1 MSAREDRC
9 AVFGGSGLRSGL
21 LVATVVGI
29 GVMALSSLGAK
40 GVGGGLVGT
49 AVAASASTSATAFDY
64 AQPGIGD
71 RQADREGT
79 VIVVRGRGEVAQKPD
94 RATAV
99 FGAQSQAATASD
111 AQRMVNQTVNT
122 AVESIRQHGIRGL
135 VLQTSQLSLHPV
147 YEQVMSARVDREPRI
162 VGYRATTTISA
173 RVDDIGELGK
183 LIDTALQAGANRL
196 DSISFGLSDDSG
208 SRRTALASAVSDA
221 RGKAEAIAE
230 AMGMRLGAAIEVIE
244 DGATVIQPM
253 HEMHRM
259 QMGVG
264 MAMDMGTPIEA
275 GEVSTVG
282 GVTIRYRAARP

>member
-1 MSAREDRC
+1 MNRRDDRC
-9 AVFGGSGLRSGL
+9 AAFGRFGVRSGL
-21 LVATVVGI
+21 VVAGVVGVA
-29 GVMALSSLGAK
+29 VMGLSSGTRGGTGTGSLSGYW
-40 GVGGGLVGT
+40 GVGV
-49 AVAASASTSATAFDY
+49 ASAATSSHSMLIESQEEHA
-64 AQPGIGD
+64 
-71 RQADREGT
+71 GT
-79 VIVVRGRGEVAQKPD
+79 VIVVRGRGEVSQKPD

-99 FGAQSQAATASD
+99 FGSQAQAATASD

-122 AVESIRQHGIRGL
+122 AVESIRQLGIRGL

-221 RGKAEAIAE
+221 RSKAEAIAE
-230 AMGMRLGAAIEVIE
+230 AMGLRLGAPIEVIE

-275 GEVSTVG
+275 GEVSTVA